1 MAAAEA
7 GFRDVVKF
15 EPNQP
20 VEVALKYAAGK
31 TVRGIGGD
39 RVMFSLVD
47 GRVMFLDPEP
57 ARQVDALG
65 VKPGEPFQVCMNG
78 KRGEPRSWTAWL
90 SADAEQRRAQA
101 EARAKGDRW
110 TERMLGEK
118 IERREESRAK
128 VIGALPK
135 VGDGAAVSRTAA
147 PAQAAPT
154 PSRQLAQPLST
165 GNGSR
170 NGGQDGGQGSGAG
183 GQGSGAVAVA
193 AQVAFP
199 WAARLL
205 SETNALVD
213 VYAAAAAYAKVRY
226 GGRVTSEDVLQ
237 LVSTAYVSR
246 QNGGCDAA

>member
-7 GFRDVVKF
+7 GLRDVVKF

-90 SADAEQRRAQA
+90 SAETEQRRAQA
-101 EARAKGDRW
+101 DARAKGDTW
-110 TERMLGEK
+110 TERKLEEK
-118 IERREESRAK
+118 MVLREETRAK

-135 VGDGAAVSRTAA
+135 VNGGAAVSRTAA

-154 PSRQLAQPLST
+154 PSHQLAQPPST

-183 GQGSGAVAVA
+183 GQGPGAVA

-226 GGRVTSEDVLQ
+226 KGLVSAEDVREL
-237 LVSTAYVSR
+237 LATAYASR
-246 QNGGCDAA
+246 QDGGCDAA

>member
-7 GFRDVVKF
+7 GLRDVVKF

-101 EARAKGDRW
+101 EARAKGDTW
-110 TERMLGEK
+110 TDTK
-118 IERREESRAK
+118 IETGIARRKEIRSQ
-128 VIGALPK
+128 VIGALPTLAERGSER
-135 VGDGAAVSRTAA
+135 GDGKTA
-147 PAQAAPT
+147 PV
-154 PSRQLAQPLST
+154 PLP
-165 GNGSR
+165 NGR
-170 NGGQDGGQGSGAG
+170 Y
-183 GQGSGAVAVA
+183 
-193 AQVAFP
+193 
-199 WAARLL
+199 ARK
-205 SETNALVD
+205 SLVD
-213 VYAAAAAYAKVRY
+213 
-226 GGRVTSEDVLQ
+226 
-237 LVSTAYVSR
+237 LV
-246 QNGGCDAA
+246 N

>member
-7 GFRDVVKF
+7 GLRDVVKF

-154 PSRQLAQPLST
+154 PSRQLAQPLSN

-170 NGGQDGGQGSGAG
+170 NGGQDGGQGSNGA
-183 GQGSGAVAVA
+183 AP

-213 VYAAAAAYAKVRY
+213 VYAAAVAYVEVRYKGLVSAEDVRELLATAYA
-226 GGRVTSEDVLQ
+226 
-237 LVSTAYVSR
+237 SR
-246 QNGGCDAA
+246 QGGGCDAA